1 MEVNE
6 KSLQSALNTIMVFA
20 KSIEEQTGF
29 IASST
34 FSTAQS
40 LKDFAKEREKKV
52 NNEKAT
58 DNNGST
64 ELIGKMDELIKEFR
78 GENKKADEKKPD
90 LDTAKISKFGSDIL
104 SFSRDVSK
112 SLPNLAIVRTSI
124 PFVTNTIAN
133 FTNSLTEKI
142 NVDDK
147 KLESMGKFISTTLS
161 GIYDFAKGI
170 AKSIPFFIISKP
182 FMGFITNSIADFIT
196 RINSKL
202 KDTDSEEVMK
212 NSKSL
217 VAISSSILKF
227 SGNLALA
234 IPILLILTPALK
246 LFNMVSGSVFTFVN
260 TFADNAD
267 KVQTATG
274 SINRISL
281 SMVGFA
287 AAVGASILILGGSTG
302 KDFVGVGLMLLG
314 MYGVTKLY
322 SMIGSEGG
330 NIGKGSGSILLM
342 SLSIIGFAGSLA
354 LSTALLQAVSFK
366 NIGLGLLTIGGF
378 ALVYSFIGK
387 GEAAMQIGMAS
398 LAVGAMG
405 LSLIAFAYPMK
416 TFGEVLGKNPKLL
429 WQLPLLLG
437 GVGAIYTLA
446 GVASEFIIP
455 GALAFAAIGA
465 SLWMLSKAV
474 KTYTEIPAISKEQ
487 ASGISFTI
495 KSMVSSISHSMD
507 DISLWNKATLLPKIA
522 MLTAMS
528 APLFLLGKGIE
539 SFLKYSGGWTNESG
553 EKFKQIMGSL
563 ADGYSYVGTLADST
577 VENGISS
584 TMKMG
589 KNLKRLS
596 EGIKEW
602 AGISA
607 KTSELAKQNIYN
619 ILTTIPQAFAQM
631 KLGKVSFGGFG
642 DSEMLNGIEDTMKIG
657 KNLKKLADGVLAWK
671 SITQPQ
677 VDLAKRNILAVLT
690 ALPSVFVKAYKSG
703 GKAGMFGLG
712 NNDLERGVN
721 ATMKMGKAVTSIGEF
736 IKGFGD
742 INDAKVGNVKSMI
755 TGVIGTIIGS
765 IRGYTKK
772 DNSLFES
779 LNEQLDKL
787 YEKFT
792 KFNKE
797 MKNHMNYLSKVDVKY
812 IANFDKWVGTLERLA
827 NVDTTKIE
835 NVNSTYRRNQDLN
848 NTLEKTDQTN
858 NGGLVATGKKL
869 IHKLGNW
876 FSGDD
881 KQQTVTKQ
889 QLVKTQVVATPTV
902 QTNPQ
907 QVQATNSDAM
917 IQQLVMQMAAL
928 NQLLSSV
935 IQGGAM
941 RVENVDANLN
951 NMFLKK

>member
-1 MEVNE
+1 MEIND
-6 KSLQSALNTIMVFA
+6 KALQSALNTMMVFA
-20 KSIEEQTGF
+20 KSIEGQVGS
-29 IASST
+29 IAANT
-34 FSTAQS
+34 FSASQS
-40 LKDFAKEREKKV
+40 LKEFTKEKERKI
-52 NNEKAT
+52 NEKAT
-58 DNNGST
+58 DNSGST

-78 GENKKADEKKPD
+78 GENKKAEDKKPD

-104 SFSRDVSK
+104 SFSRDVSR
-112 SLPNLAIVRTSI
+112 SLPGLAIVRTSI

-147 KLESMGKFISTTLS
+147 KLESMGKFISTTLG

-196 RINSKL
+196 KINSKL

-217 VAISSSILKF
+217 VAMSSSILKF

-234 IPILLILTPALK
+234 IPILLVLTPALK
-246 LFNMVSGSVFTFVN
+246 LFNMVSGSVFTFVS

-267 KVQTATG
+267 KVQVATG
-274 SINRISL
+274 SINKISL

-322 SMIGSEGG
+322 SMMGSESG

-387 GEAAMQIGMAS
+387 AAMQIGMAS

-416 TFGEVLGKNPKLL
+416 TFGDVLGKNPKLI

-437 GVGAIYTLA
+437 GVGAIYALA

-465 SLWMLSKAV
+465 SLWVLSKAV

-539 SFLKYSGGWTNESG
+539 SFLKYSGGWTDQSG

-677 VDLAKRNILAVLT
+677 VDLAKRNILSVLT

-779 LNEQLDKL
+779 LNKQLDKL

-797 MKNHMNYLSKVDVKY
+797 MKNHMSYLAKVDVKY

-848 NTLEKTDQTN
+848 NTLEKTDQAN
-858 NGGLVATGKKL
+858 GGGLVATGKKL

-876 FSGDD
+876 FGGDD
-881 KQQTVTKQ
+881 EQQTVTKQ
-889 QLVKTQVVATPTV
+889 QPAKTQTVTAPTV

-907 QVQATNSDAM
+907 QSQASNSDAM
-917 IQQLVMQMAAL
+917 IQQLVMQMATL

-941 RVENVDANLN
+941 KVENVDANIN
-951 NMFLKK
+951 NLFLKK